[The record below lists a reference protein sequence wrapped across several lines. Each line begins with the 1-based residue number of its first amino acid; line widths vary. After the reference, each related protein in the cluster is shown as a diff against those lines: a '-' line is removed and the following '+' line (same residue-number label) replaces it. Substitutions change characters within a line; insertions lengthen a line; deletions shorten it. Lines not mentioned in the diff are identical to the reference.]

1 MALDVEDGTIL
12 SSIFKD
18 SFPEIWR
25 ENPDFVQYL
34 TELSSFGVDKLC
46 HEPERLAEERAQ
58 ILEQTQELAFHNYKT
73 FIETADCSKE
83 IVEDFNL
90 VEQHVNNLLNK
101 LPEFSDK
108 CQIFMKNANEINVSR
123 RLNTLTLNK
132 HTQLLE
138 VLEIPQLMDTC
149 VRNSYYEEALELSA
163 YVKRLDKKHSS
174 IAVIQD
180 IVNKVKNSMQLMLN
194 QLIQQLRTS
203 VQLPACLRVIGY
215 LRRMDVFSESELR
228 IKFLQARDAWF
239 QGILSSIS
247 TDDAYIHITKI
258 IELSRVH
265 LFDIITQYRA
275 IFSDDDPI
283 LSSSQESSTNESS
296 IFHGWVVHKVSN
308 FLQMLEFDLNQ
319 GVGNRLDSLLGQ
331 CMYFGLSFS
340 RVGADFRGLLS
351 PLFQRAALRTF
362 CNAAQEATERFCD
375 VMQSYTLIASP
386 ALISATTLSS
396 VTLQGDKNMT
406 PPANL
411 LEYPPLAVYTNN
423 ILSAFNDLRHCSPI
437 ALAPDVA
444 RQLQLSLECVMET
457 IVAYFRAEETTF
469 NDQQMVLFLK
479 LCRIASEEMVPFL
492 NRCLQLLFPASSIAQ
507 TLGVTVHDLSKMGGI
522 GVMNIAVVVQKIN
535 QLLPTHSQQIE
546 DTEEGKELED
556 IETTKQLD
564 QENQAESNPL
574 PSDHITISHNTSTT
588 EADQGEQARAF
599 IT

>member
-1 MALDVEDGTIL
+1 MALVDVEDGTIL

-18 SFPEIWR
+18 SFPETWR
-25 ENPDFVQYL
+25 DSPDFVQYL
-34 TELSSFGVDKLC
+34 TELSSFGIDKLN

-90 VEQHVNNLLNK
+90 VEQHVNNLLSK
-101 LPEFSDK
+101 LPNFGDQ
-108 CQIFMKNANEINVSR
+108 CQQFMKSANDINVSR

-132 HTQLLE
+132 HNQLLE

-149 VRNSYYEEALELSA
+149 VRNNYYEEALELSA
-163 YVKRLDKKHSS
+163 YVKRLEKKHAS
-174 IAVIQD
+174 IPVIQD
-180 IVNKVKNSMQLMLN
+180 IVNEVKNSMQLMLN

-203 VQLPACLRVIGY
+203 LQLPACLRVIGY

-247 TDDAYIHITKI
+247 TDDAYIHITKV

-283 LSSSQESSTNESS
+283 FTSTEEYSTHQSS

-308 FLQMLEFDLNQ
+308 FLQMLEIDLNI

-351 PLFQRAALRTF
+351 PLFQQAALKTF
-362 CNAAQEATERFCD
+362 YHTTQEATERFSD

-386 ALISATTLSS
+386 SLISSTSFSS
-396 VTLQGDKNMT
+396 VSLQGDKNMT
-406 PPANL
+406 PPATL
-411 LEYPPLAVYTNN
+411 LEYTPLAVYTNN
-423 ILSAFNDLRHCSPI
+423 ILTAFNDLRPCAPI

-444 RQLQLSLECVMET
+444 RQLQWSLKSAMET
-457 IVAYFRAEETTF
+457 IVAYHRAEETTF
-469 NDQQMVLFLK
+469 NDQERALFVK
-479 LCRIASEEMVPFL
+479 LCKTACDEMVPFL
-492 NRCLQLLFPASSIAQ
+492 NRCLQVLFPASSIAQ
-507 TLGVTVHDLSKMGGI
+507 TLGVTIHDLSKMGGI
-522 GVMNIAVVVQKIN
+522 GVIDIADVLHGIR
-535 QLLPTHSQQIE
+535 QLLPPTEPTE
-546 DTEEGKELED
+546 DDVTTPTSSDEQEQVDSSKTTVDLAIATKE
-556 IETTKQLD
+556 
-564 QENQAESNPL
+564 
-574 PSDHITISHNTSTT
+574 
-588 EADQGEQARAF
+588 
-599 IT
+599 